1 MVIYPKTLYSPLRR
15 SEYLEYFQR
24 GLNLRHGSYLASDG
38 VLLTGGAFYLK
49 GSRGG
54 RGENPDEPGPDR

>member
-1 MVIYPKTLYSPLRR
+1 MGIYPKILYSPLRR
-15 SEYLEYFQR
+15 PEYPEFFQR
-24 GLNLRHGSYLASDG
+24 VLNLRYGSYLESDG
-38 VLLTGGAFYLK
+38 VQLTGGAFYLK

>member
-1 MVIYPKTLYSPLRR
+1 MIYPKTLYSALLRP
-15 SEYLEYFQR
+15 EYLECFQR
-24 GLNLRHGSYLASDG
+24 VLNLRHGSYLESDG